1 MEPKNKNSEEYT
13 IMRMSQRIKIN
24 QDADSWIGKVI
35 MCVDLNAFYPS
46 CEELRD
52 PDLKG
57 KPHAVIMTDQKDKE
71 ITKGVVSSCSYG
83 ARRYGVNSAMPL
95 SKAKLLCP
103 DLILRPVNIRYY
115 SEVSKGVMKILA
127 EFADVLEQSSI
138 DEAFLDCT
146 LKNGHG
152 APEDLAMKIKDRIKD
167 KCGLLCSIGVT
178 STKSSAKIASDYKK
192 PDGLTVVYPYNL
204 AKFLEPLEVNKVA
217 GIGPKTHE
225 RLKEMGIDTLGQLA
239 KADVKKLVE
248 KFGVNGQWMWDVAN
262 GRDEEL
268 VIPRGDHISISTE
281 TTLDGHTSN
290 KAKIVKMLYELVDE
304 IFERANRSDYLFR
317 TIGVKLVRAD
327 FTIETRETSYENF
340 QGTRESISSV
350 IETLADRFSY
360 LDDKPPIRKVGLKLS
375 HLIKAHQYKR
385 SKELQKII
393 PDYF

>member
-1 MEPKNKNSEEYT
+1 
-13 IMRMSQRIKIN
+13 MRLSQRIKIN
-24 QDADSWIGKVI
+24 QEADSWIGKVI

-46 CEELRD
+46 CEELRN

-146 LKNGHG
+146 LRNGHG

-281 TTLDGHTSN
+281 TTLDRHTSN

-304 IFERANRSDYLFR
+304 IFERAIRNDYLFR

-360 LDDKPPIRKVGLKLS
+360 LDDKPPMRKVGLKLS

-385 SKELQKII
+385 AKELQKII

>member
-1 MEPKNKNSEEYT
+1 
-13 IMRMSQRIKIN
+13 MRLSQRIKIN
-24 QDADSWIGKVI
+24 QEADSWIGKVI

-95 SKAKLLCP
+95 SKAKLLCS

-115 SEVSKGVMKILA
+115 SDVSKGVMKILA

-146 LKNGHG
+146 LRNGHG

-281 TTLDGHTSN
+281 TTLDRHTSN
-290 KAKIVKMLYELVDE
+290 KAKIVKMLYDLVDE
-304 IFERANRSDYLFR
+304 IHERANRSDYFFR

-340 QGTRESISSV
+340 QATRESISSV

>member
-1 MEPKNKNSEEYT
+1 
-13 IMRMSQRIKIN
+13 MRLSQRIKIN
-24 QDADSWIGKVI
+24 QEPDSWIGKVI

-57 KPHAVIMTDQKDKE
+57 KPHAVIMTDQKNKE

-146 LKNGHG
+146 LRNGHG

-268 VIPRGDHISISTE
+268 VIPRGDHISIRYG
-281 TTLDGHTSN
+281 DH
-290 KAKIVKMLYELVDE
+290 
-304 IFERANRSDYLFR
+304 
-317 TIGVKLVRAD
+317 VR
-327 FTIETRETSYENF
+327 
-340 QGTRESISSV
+340 
-350 IETLADRFSY
+350 
-360 LDDKPPIRKVGLKLS
+360 
-375 HLIKAHQYKR
+375 
-385 SKELQKII
+385 
-393 PDYF
+393 

>member
-1 MEPKNKNSEEYT
+1 
-13 IMRMSQRIKIN
+13 MRLSQRIKIN

-52 PDLKG
+52 PGLKG

-103 DLILRPVNIRYY
+103 DLILRPVNISYY
-115 SEVSKGVMKILA
+115 SEVSKVVMKILA

>member
-1 MEPKNKNSEEYT
+1 MGL
-13 IMRMSQRIKIN
+13 SQRIKIN
-24 QDADSWIGKVI
+24 QHADSWIGKVI

-152 APEDLAMKIKDRIKD
+152 APEDLAKKIKDRIKE

-204 AKFLEPLEVNKVA
+204 ARFLEPLEVNKVA

-248 KFGVNGQWMWDVAN
+248 KFGVNGQWMWEVAN

-281 TTLDGHTSN
+281 TTLDRHTSN
-290 KAKIVKMLYELVDE
+290 KAKIVKMLYELVDD
-304 IFERANRSDYLFR
+304 IFERAQRSDYLFR

-327 FTIETRETSYENF
+327 FTIETRETSYDNF

-375 HLIKAHQYKR
+375 HLIKVHQYKR
-385 SKELQKII
+385 SKELQTII

>member
-1 MEPKNKNSEEYT
+1 
-13 IMRMSQRIKIN
+13 MRLSQRIKIN
-24 QDADSWIGKVI
+24 QEADSWIGKVI

-46 CEELRD
+46 CEELCD

-57 KPHAVIMTDQKDKE
+57 KSHAVIMTDQKGEE

-83 ARRYGVNSAMPL
+83 ARRYGVSSAMSL

-146 LKNGHG
+146 LRNGHG
-152 APEDLAMKIKDRIKD
+152 APEDLAMKIKDTIKD
-167 KCGLLCSIGVT
+167 ECGLLCSIGVT
-178 STKSSAKIASDYKK
+178 STKSSAKIASDYNK

-204 AKFLEPLEVNKVA
+204 VKFLEPLEVNKVA

-225 RLKEMGIDTLGQLA
+225 SLKQMEIDTLGQLA
-239 KADVKKLVE
+239 IADVKKLIG
-248 KFGVNGQWMWDVAN
+248 KFGVNGHWMWDVAN

-268 VIPRGDHISISTE
+268 VMPRGDHISISTE
-281 TTLDGHTSN
+281 TTLARHTNN
-290 KAKIVKMLYELVDE
+290 KAKIVEMLHDLVDE
-304 IFERANRSDYLFR
+304 IYERAQRCDYLFR

-340 QGTRESISSV
+340 QTTRESISSA
-350 IETLADRFSY
+350 IETLTERFSY
-360 LDDKPPIRKVGLKLS
+360 SEDKPAIRKVGLKLS
-375 HLIKAHQYKR
+375 HLIKARQYKR
-385 SKELQKII
+385 AKEIQKTI

>member
-1 MEPKNKNSEEYT
+1 
-13 IMRMSQRIKIN
+13 MRLSQRIKIN
-24 QDADSWIGKVI
+24 QEADSWIGKVI

-146 LKNGHG
+146 LRNGHG

-281 TTLDGHTSN
+281 TTLDRHTSN
-290 KAKIVKMLYELVDE
+290 KAKVVEILYDLVHE
-304 IFERANRSDYLFR
+304 IFERAIRSDYLFR

-340 QGTRESISSV
+340 QATRESISSV

>member
-1 MEPKNKNSEEYT
+1 
-13 IMRMSQRIKIN
+13 MSQRIKFN
-24 QDADSWIGKVI
+24 QEADSWIGKVI

-52 PDLKG
+52 PVLKG
-57 KPHAVIMTDQKDKE
+57 KPHAVIMTDQKDEE

-146 LKNGHG
+146 LRNGHG
-152 APEDLAMKIKDRIKD
+152 APEVLAMKIKDAIKD

-178 STKSSAKIASDYKK
+178 STKSSAKIASDYNK

-239 KADVKKLVE
+239 KADVKKLIE

-281 TTLDGHTSN
+281 TTLDRHTSN
-290 KAKIVKMLYELVDE
+290 KSKIVEMLYDLVDE
-304 IFERANRSDYLFR
+304 IYERARRSDYLFR
-317 TIGVKLVRAD
+317 TVGVKFVRAD

-340 QGTRESISSV
+340 QSTRDAISSV
-350 IETLADRFSY
+350 IETLAERFSY
-360 LDDKPPIRKVGLKLS
+360 SDDKPSIRKVGLKLS
-375 HLIKAHQYKR
+375 HLIRAHQYKKV
-385 SKELQKII
+385 KELQKTI

>member
-1 MEPKNKNSEEYT
+1 
-13 IMRMSQRIKIN
+13 MRLSQRIKIN
-24 QDADSWIGKVI
+24 QEADSWIGKVI

-115 SEVSKGVMKILA
+115 SEVSKRVMKILA

-146 LKNGHG
+146 LRNGHG

-239 KADVKKLVE
+239 KADVKQLVE

-281 TTLDGHTSN
+281 TTLDRHTSN
-290 KAKIVKMLYELVDE
+290 KAKIVEMLYDLVDE

-340 QGTRESISSV
+340 QATRESISSV

>member
-1 MEPKNKNSEEYT
+1 
-13 IMRMSQRIKIN
+13 MRLSQRIKIN
-24 QDADSWIGKVI
+24 QEADSWIGKVI

-115 SEVSKGVMKILA
+115 SKVSKGVMKILA

-146 LKNGHG
+146 LRNGHG

-239 KADVKKLVE
+239 KAEVKKLVE

-281 TTLDGHTSN
+281 TTLDRHTSN
-290 KAKIVKMLYELVDE
+290 KAKIVEMLYDLVDE
-304 IFERANRSDYLFR
+304 IFERANRSDYFYR
-317 TIGVKLVRAD
+317 TVGVKLVRAD

-360 LDDKPPIRKVGLKLS
+360 LDDKPPMRKVGLKLS

>member
-1 MEPKNKNSEEYT
+1 
-13 IMRMSQRIKIN
+13 MRLSQRIKIN
-24 QDADSWIGKVI
+24 QEPDSWIGKVI

-146 LKNGHG
+146 LRNGHG

-281 TTLDGHTSN
+281 TTLDRHTSN
-290 KAKIVKMLYELVDE
+290 KAKVVEILYDLVDE
-304 IFERANRSDYLFR
+304 IFERAIGSDYLFR

-340 QGTRESISSV
+340 QATRESISSV

>member
-1 MEPKNKNSEEYT
+1 V
-13 IMRMSQRIKIN
+13 RLSQRIKIN
-24 QDADSWIGKVI
+24 QEADSWIGKVI

-52 PDLKG
+52 PALKG
-57 KPHAVIMTDQKDKE
+57 KPHAVIMTDQKGE
-71 ITKGVVSSCSYG
+71 VITKGVVSSCSYS

-103 DLILRPVNIRYY
+103 DLILRPVDIRYY

-146 LKNGHG
+146 LRNGHG
-152 APEDLAMKIKDRIKD
+152 APEDMAMKIKDTIKD

-178 STKSSAKIASDYKK
+178 STKSSAKIASDYNK

-239 KADVKKLVE
+239 KADVKKLIE

-262 GRDEEL
+262 GRDQEL
-268 VIPRGDHISISTE
+268 VMPRGDHISISTE
-281 TTLDGHTSN
+281 STLDRHTSN
-290 KAKIVKMLYELVDE
+290 KAKIVEMLNDLVDE
-304 IFERANRSDYLFR
+304 IYERAQRCDYLFR

-340 QGTRESISSV
+340 QTTRESISSA
-350 IETLADRFSY
+350 IETLAERFSY
-360 LDDKPPIRKVGLKLS
+360 SDDKPSIRKVGLKLS
-375 HLIKAHQYKR
+375 HLIRAHQYK
-385 SKELQKII
+385 SAKELQKTI

>member
-1 MEPKNKNSEEYT
+1 
-13 IMRMSQRIKIN
+13 MRLSQRIKIN

-52 PDLKG
+52 PGLKG

-146 LKNGHG
+146 LRNGHG

-281 TTLDGHTSN
+281 TTLDRHTSN

-340 QGTRESISSV
+340 QATRESISSV

>member
-1 MEPKNKNSEEYT
+1 
-13 IMRMSQRIKIN
+13 MRLSQRIKIN
-24 QDADSWIGKVI
+24 QEADSWIGKVI

-146 LKNGHG
+146 LRNGHG

-281 TTLDGHTSN
+281 TTLDRHTSN
-290 KAKIVKMLYELVDE
+290 KAKVVEMLYDLVDE

-340 QGTRESISSV
+340 QATRESISSV

>member
-1 MEPKNKNSEEYT
+1 
-13 IMRMSQRIKIN
+13 MRLSQRIKIN
-24 QDADSWIGKVI
+24 QEADSWIGKVI

-83 ARRYGVNSAMPL
+83 ARRYGVDSAMPL

-146 LKNGHG
+146 LRNGHG

-178 STKSSAKIASDYKK
+178 STKSSAKIASDYNK

-281 TTLDGHTSN
+281 TTLDRHTSN
-290 KAKIVKMLYELVDE
+290 KAKIVKMLYDLVDE

-340 QGTRESISSV
+340 QTTRESISSV
-350 IETLADRFSY
+350 VETLADRFSY

-375 HLIKAHQYKR
+375 HLIRAHQYKR

>member
-1 MEPKNKNSEEYT
+1 
-13 IMRMSQRIKIN
+13 MRLSQRIKIN
-24 QDADSWIGKVI
+24 QEADSWIGKVI

-146 LKNGHG
+146 LRNGHG

-281 TTLDGHTSN
+281 TTLDRHTSN
-290 KAKIVKMLYELVDE
+290 KAKIVEMLYDLVDE
-304 IFERANRSDYLFR
+304 IFERAQRSDYLFR

-340 QGTRESISSV
+340 QATRESISSV

>member
-1 MEPKNKNSEEYT
+1 MKNLYNNEIVPT
-13 IMRMSQRIKIN
+13 N
-24 QDADSWIGKVI
+24 QIQSRTDSWIGKVI

-52 PDLKG
+52 PELNG
-57 KPHAVIMTDQKDKE
+57 KPHAVIMTDQKGEE

-146 LKNGHG
+146 LRNGHG
-152 APEDLAMKIKDRIKD
+152 APEDLAMKIKDTIKD
-167 KCGLLCSIGVT
+167 KCDLLCSIGVT
-178 STKSSAKIASDYKK
+178 STKSSAKIASDYNK

-217 GIGPKTHE
+217 GIGPKTYE
-225 RLKEMGIDTLGQLA
+225 RLKEMEIETLGQLA
-239 KADVKKLVE
+239 KADVKKLIE
-248 KFGVNGQWMWDVAN
+248 KFGVNGEWMWDVAN

-268 VIPRGDHISISTE
+268 VMPRGDHISISSG
-281 TTLDGHTSN
+281 DH
-290 KAKIVKMLYELVDE
+290 
-304 IFERANRSDYLFR
+304 
-317 TIGVKLVRAD
+317 VR
-327 FTIETRETSYENF
+327 
-340 QGTRESISSV
+340 
-350 IETLADRFSY
+350 
-360 LDDKPPIRKVGLKLS
+360 
-375 HLIKAHQYKR
+375 
-385 SKELQKII
+385 
-393 PDYF
+393 

>member
-1 MEPKNKNSEEYT
+1 
-13 IMRMSQRIKIN
+13 MRLSQRIKIN
-24 QDADSWIGKVI
+24 QEPDSWIGKVI

-57 KPHAVIMTDQKDKE
+57 KPHAVIMTDQKTKE

-146 LKNGHG
+146 LRNGHG

-281 TTLDGHTSN
+281 TTLDRHTSN
-290 KAKIVKMLYELVDE
+290 KAKIVEMLYDLVDE

-340 QGTRESISSV
+340 QATRESISSV